1 MDPRDG
7 QDAYPQGRSGGPLL
21 RRHFVSQKLVRNYPL
36 HDELA
41 PFDPCAV
48 VMEEC
53 EIMLRLLSAYM
64 RIIVKPDRG

>member
-7 QDAYPQGRSGGPLL
+7 QDAYPQGRNGGPLL
-21 RRHFVSQKLVRNYPL
+21 RCHFVSQELVRNYPL

-41 PFDPCAV
+41 PFDPYAV

-53 EIMLRLLSAYM
+53 EIMLRLLSAY
-64 RIIVKPDRG
+64 RTLLYEND